1 MATPV
6 DSGAVTPNIEE
17 KKLDTSHVETSEAS
31 GNLETTE
38 NIVDNEATRYL
49 DHSVEIDE
57 AENKRLYR
65 MLNKR
70 CVI

>member
-6 DSGAVTPNIEE
+6 DSGAVTPDIEE

-31 GNLETTE
+31 RNLETTE
-38 NIVDNEATRYL
+38 NIVDNEASRYL

-57 AENKRLYR
+57 AENKRLFR